1 MIIGYARV
9 STADQHSEA
18 QEEAL
23 KKYGCDRV
31 FVDKESGTK
40 DDRPQFLLMKEC
52 LRPGDTVV
60 VTELS
65 RLGRR
70 LLSVLDFVQY
80 LKDNNIN
87 FVSFREN
94 IDLSSPSGELIVN
107 IMASI
112 SAFERQR
119 LLERQRVGIASA
131 LARGIKFGRRP
142 CDKKKVDQAVKLYKA
157 GSLSVKEIADVTGLS
172 KATIYREINKLK

>member
-1 MIIGYARV
+1 MILGYARV

-31 FVDKESGTK
+31 FVDKDSGTK

-60 VTELS
+60 TTELS

-70 LLSVLDFVQY
+70 LLSVLDFIQY
-80 LKDNNIN
+80 LKENNIN
-87 FVSFREN
+87 FVSLREN
-94 IDLSSPSGELIVN
+94 IDLSSAAGNLVLQV
-107 IMASI
+107 MASI
-112 SAFERQR
+112 AEFERAR
-119 LLERQRVGIASA
+119 LLERQKLGIAHA
-131 LARGIKFGRRP
+131 KAKGIKFGRP
-142 CDKKKVDQAVKLYKA
+142 SVDKKKIEQAIKLYKA